1 MRRFYGAFVTL
12 AAAALASAAVA
23 APSVK
28 IDHAVARVV
37 VSPEN
42 RADIKIEVVG
52 ANPKLPLRTW
62 TFMGRTYVDG
72 GIHTLRIRSCGGT
85 ASHPNADVLGLGHF
99 SEDQLPTIIIHSP
112 PDVHVLASGAVFG
125 RVIRSESVEL
135 DNAGCGEWDVGNV
148 HGRLK
153 VAVTG
158 SGSVHAGQAAAAE
171 LMVAGSGDISTR
183 EITGAVGAEN
193 VGSGDIEVASAS
205 GALSTR
211 IAGSGHVRVAGGHVT
226 AMQVSIAGSGDVVMR
241 GQADSLRASLVGS
254 GDVQVAKVNGAVSKA
269 VVGSGEV
276 RVGS

>member
-1 MRRFYGAFVTL
+1 MRRLYGAFALL
-12 AAAALASAAVA
+12 AGLGVADAVAA
-23 APSVK
+23 APSVR

-37 VSPEN
+37 VSPEA
-42 RADIKIEVVG
+42 RTDIRIEVVG

-62 TFMGRTYVDG
+62 VFMGRTYVDG
-72 GIHTLRIRSCGGT
+72 GIHSMLIRGCGGT
-85 ASHPNADVLGLGHF
+85 ASHPSVDVLGLGHF
-99 SEDQLPTIIIHSP
+99 SEDQLPTIIVHSP
-112 PDVHVLASGAVFG
+112 PDVRVLASGAVFG
-125 RVIRSESVEL
+125 RVIRSTSVEL
-135 DNAGCGEWDVGNV
+135 ANAGCGDWDVGNV
-148 HGRLK
+148 RGRLK

-226 AMQVSIAGSGDVVMR
+226 AMHVSIAGSGDVVMR
-241 GQADSLRASLVGS
+241 GQADSLNASLVGS
-254 GDVQVAKVNGAVSKA
+254 GDVQVAKVNGAVTKA

-276 RVGS
+276 RIGS